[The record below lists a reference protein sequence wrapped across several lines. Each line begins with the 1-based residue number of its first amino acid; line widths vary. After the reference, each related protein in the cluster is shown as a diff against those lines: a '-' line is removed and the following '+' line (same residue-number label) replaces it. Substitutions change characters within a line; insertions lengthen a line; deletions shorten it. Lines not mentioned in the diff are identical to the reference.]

1 MNTHNGPLPGP
12 PPAPRVRVEP
22 LGVEIEVHAGETL
35 IEAAWRLG
43 YHWPTSCYGQAQCTL
58 CNVAVVAGDEHLS
71 EIGEEEA
78 NALWDLLSGR
88 GTRDVSRRRLAC
100 RAEVSGPVTVE
111 KPGVRPRDEADSTRD
126 TK

>member
-1 MNTHNGPLPGP
+1 LNTHNGPLSGP
-12 PPAPRVRVEP
+12 PQVPRVRVEP
-22 LGVEIEVHAGETL
+22 LGVEIEVRPGETL

-58 CNVAVVAGDEHLS
+58 CNVTVVEGDEHLS

-88 GTRDVSRRRLAC
+88 GARDVSRRRLAC
-100 RAEVSGPVTVE
+100 RAEVHGPVTVE
-111 KPGVRPRDEADSTRD
+111 KPGVRREDGPENARD